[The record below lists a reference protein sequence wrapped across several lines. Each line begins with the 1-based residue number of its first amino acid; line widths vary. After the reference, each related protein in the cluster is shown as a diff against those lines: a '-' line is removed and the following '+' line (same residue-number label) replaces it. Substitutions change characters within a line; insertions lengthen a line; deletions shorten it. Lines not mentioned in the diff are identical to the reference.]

1 MIVIVEGPPGSK
13 AQETAKLIHMFLSND
28 DDTSTMVHTN
38 YDNLSPNQQ
47 AKLYFSSMTAAI
59 TYNKHVVLQGSW
71 LNSNIPQ
78 TYKQMLDRVALS
90 RNAIVIQCLP
100 SMDACIENEK
110 DNPDKTESEYRQFL
124 MFVNKFND
132 MPTFLYD
139 YENTVPSSLLAKI
152 HTASALKN
160 PYRGGGRFAEGNVL
174 VLCSKWRVTRDIRPS
189 AVVVPYINFNE
200 VLGSTPSAS
209 SMITN
214 SFIDA
219 GIPEK
224 DIYWV
229 NVESTSGVP
238 LSPDIIAH
246 MKPRHV
252 IAIGT
257 QPRLWAM
264 SHGITADFLTQPNRT
279 DATLPLF

>member
-28 DDTSTMVHTN
+28 DDTNTMVHTN
-38 YDNLSPNQQ
+38 YDHLDPNQQ
-47 AKLYFSSMTAAI
+47 AKLYFSSMTSAI

-71 LNSNIPQ
+71 LNANIPQ

-90 RNAIVIQCLP
+90 RNAVVVQCLP
-100 SMDACIENEK
+100 SMDACVENEQETE
-110 DNPDKTESEYRQFL
+110 KTEIAYRQFL

-139 YENTVPSSLLAKI
+139 YENTVPANLLAKLHNI
-152 HTASALKN
+152 HMSKN
-160 PYRGGGRFAEGNVL
+160 PYKGGGRFAEGNIL
-174 VLCSKWRVTRDIRPS
+174 VLCSKWRVTRDIRPT

-209 SMITN
+209 SLITN
-214 SFIDA
+214 AFYDA

-229 NVESTSGVP
+229 NVESTAGVP
-238 LSPDIIAH
+238 LDPEIVSH
-246 MKPRHV
+246 MKPRRI

-264 SHGITADFLTQPNRT
+264 SNGLNAEFLSQPNRSDT
-279 DATLPLF
+279 TLSLF